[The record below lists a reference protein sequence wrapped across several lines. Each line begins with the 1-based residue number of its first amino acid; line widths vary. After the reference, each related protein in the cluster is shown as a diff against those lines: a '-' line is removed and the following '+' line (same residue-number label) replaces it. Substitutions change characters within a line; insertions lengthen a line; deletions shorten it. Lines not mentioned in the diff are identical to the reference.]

1 LQIDAACEV
10 IKGVGVVRTF
20 RGADI
25 EKLRHTFV
33 MRRVVWFVLL
43 AVVGA
48 VVGVASARAGD
59 TTTTTTT
66 GTTTASTTT
75 TPSFAPL
82 PASSLPSGCVGAGA
96 AALVLPSGRV
106 IALGTPASSLG
117 PSGYPSS
124 GSVLTFDSSASS
136 GSTCRSAG
144 VSLSSV
150 SLFDGVVTASSVQA
164 TDGKGTAPGLAINGS
179 AVTAAAGE
187 TVPVDGWGQLTV
199 GATVGRVT
207 APLVLRLLQ
216 AHDSLPAGTAVV
228 VAFAAAALPIAK
240 PRPTAT
246 GSSPSR
252 THAAQTHHSRK
263 HRRRQAQKPPPDFP
277 ASPYPFSVGGGF
289 TDSVRDNP
297 VVSIAIRYL
306 GVPYQWGGGSP
317 TTGFDCSGLVT
328 YVFGKLGVSL
338 PHYAASQWY
347 SPDAV
352 WVAPNRL
359 QPGDLVFFTG
369 SDGTRKAP
377 GHVGIYLDDGYIIDA
392 PHTGSFVRID
402 NLNEPKLADE
412 YVGAKQIT
420 SRLLDVR
427 HLFRVPKPGEFITA
441 IPNGFPSPTAIG
453 PLGELGIAATGTA
466 PLQATSLGHW
476 IWASVVLGGVILL
489 LLAGG
494 LVIRRHP
501 APDATPSPDS
511 SN

>member
-1 LQIDAACEV
+1 
-10 IKGVGVVRTF
+10 
-20 RGADI
+20 
-25 EKLRHTFV
+25 
-33 MRRVVWFVLL
+33 MRRVVWLILL

-48 VVGVASARAGD
+48 VVGVASARADGSG
-59 TTTTTTT
+59 TTTTGTTTTTT
-66 GTTTASTTT
+66 GTTTSTTT
-75 TPSFAPL
+75 TTSFAPL
-82 PASSLPSGCVGAGA
+82 PSSSLPSGCVGAGA

-106 IALGTPASSLG
+106 IALGTPASDLG
-117 PSGYPSS
+117 PSAYPSS
-124 GSVLTFDSSASS
+124 RSVLAFDSAASS

-164 TDGKGTAPGLAINGS
+164 TDGRGTATSLAINGS
-179 AVTAAAGE
+179 AVTAVAGG
-187 TVPVDGWGQLTV
+187 TLPVDGWGQLTL
-199 GATVGRVT
+199 GATVGRVR

-228 VAFAAAALPIAK
+228 VALAASAR
-240 PRPTAT
+240 PRPVDHQQAPAQHKQAT
-246 GSSPSR
+246 GSSR
-252 THAAQTHHSRK
+252 SRK
-263 HRRRQAQKPPPDFP
+263 QLRQARKPPPDFP
-277 ASPYPFSVGGGF
+277 AAPNPFTVGGGF
-289 TDSVRDNP
+289 TDAARDNP
-297 VVSIAIRYL
+297 VVSIAMRYL
-306 GVPYQWGGGSP
+306 GVRYQWGGASP
-317 TTGFDCSGLVT
+317 ATGFDCSGLVQ

-377 GHVGIYLDDGYIIDA
+377 GHVGIYVDDGYIIDA

-402 NLNEPKLADE
+402 SLSEPKLADE
-412 YVGAKQIT
+412 YVGAKQIV

-427 HLFRVPKPGEFITA
+427 HLSGGPKRGEFTTA
-441 IPNGFPSPTAIG
+441 ILSGFPSPIASGSLGVAAADTA
-453 PLGELGIAATGTA
+453 AVRT
-466 PLQATSLGHW
+466 TSLGRW
-476 IWASVVLGGVILL
+476 MWGSVVLGGVILL

-494 LVIRRHP
+494 LVIRRHQ